1 MLYGYTE
8 CTDVIGDIMSFSLVL
23 AKTDRTDR
31 IKLDRAGPQ
40 PPGVCPGYTFPSPF
54 VYKAAIYADENRVY
68 VIRFL
73 SAKDATDIG
82 SLRGTPILERFTPE
96 S

>member
-68 VIRFL
+68 GIRFL